1 MAMFSCNS
9 PAKQTQNDKPRSLR
23 LLDKSTLLNIVG
35 DLAKTISKKG
45 ATTSDGV
52 KLLRH
57 YALTYNFK
65 INESTKQIPDTGY
78 VIVDVDS
85 AKTTKFFTFHIPKL
99 LQQKI
104 TFVDLK
110 NKFGNYLN
118 QLAKEPVVISTSF
131 HPDDAPDVL
140 VSVRSGFF
148 RERPGNYIEQ
158 ITVVN

>member
-1 MAMFSCNS
+1 MAMFSCNI
-9 PAKQTQNDKPRSLR
+9 PANQTTHNKPKLLR
-23 LLDKSTLLNIVG
+23 LIDKTTLLNIVYN
-35 DLAKTISKKG
+35 LAKTISKKG

-52 KLLRH
+52 KLLRSN
-57 YALTYNFK
+57 ALNYNFK
-65 INESTKQIPDTGY
+65 INQLPKQISDSAY

-85 AKTTKFFTFHIPKL
+85 AKNTMFFTFYIPKS

-118 QLAKEPVVISTSF
+118 QLAKEPVVIITSF
-131 HPDDAPDVL
+131 HPDDAPNVL
-140 VSVRSGFF
+140 VSVRSKFF
-148 RERPGNYIEQ
+148 PEQPGNYIEQ